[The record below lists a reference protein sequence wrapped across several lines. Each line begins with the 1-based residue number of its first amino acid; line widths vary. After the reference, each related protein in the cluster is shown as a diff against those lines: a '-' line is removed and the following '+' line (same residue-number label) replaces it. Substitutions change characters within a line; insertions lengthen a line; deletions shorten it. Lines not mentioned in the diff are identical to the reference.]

1 MTFSLVLIYNF
12 KANIN
17 ISNCYEKLNAF
28 KFKLSLWCR
37 RMKRGKY
44 SNFPSPE
51 ETFDDNE
58 SSSLIPNICE
68 EIVAHLEVSLTS
80 FDRYFEVGKME
91 PEEWIMNSY
100 SFNLYKMSDDG
111 ELKDLIKLRSN
122 RALEMQ
128 LESKSCEKYW

>member
-1 MTFSLVLIYNF
+1 
-12 KANIN
+12 
-17 ISNCYEKLNAF
+17 
-28 KFKLSLWCR
+28 
-37 RMKRGKY
+37 MKRGKY